1 MSDVVIIGAG
11 KLGTNLGYALL
22 QKGHRITAI
31 SDKNLSS
38 AQESQQLISQGK
50 AFDDNRS
57 AAAYGQWII
66 FTVPDDAIEP
76 TAKELAD
83 SPVKWQDRFVF
94 HCSGLHSTES
104 LYSLEKRGALVASL
118 HPVQS
123 FPQKKPDPKAFE
135 GIFFG
140 LEGKQDA
147 LTLATGITRQLGGK
161 YFILEAQNKPL
172 YHTACSMASNLL
184 ATLLDTATELL
195 SQAGLPKSMAPQVL
209 MPLVQGTLQ
218 NVNKFD
224 AGTALTGPVARGD
237 ETSITK
243 HLEAL
248 HKLPELR
255 ELYATIA
262 YRSLQIAKREK
273 YLSEEKF
280 KALEALLGGK

>member
-1 MSDVVIIGAG
+1 MSDIVIIGTG
-11 KLGTNLGYALL
+11 KLGTNLGYALM
-22 QKGHRITAI
+22 QKGHQIAAV

-38 AQESQQLISQGK
+38 AQESQQLIGQGK

-57 AAAYGQWII
+57 AAINGQWII
-66 FTVPDDAIEP
+66 LTVPDDAITKVAE
-76 TAKELAD
+76 ELAD

-94 HCSGLHSTES
+94 HCSGLNTTES
-104 LYSLEKRGALVASL
+104 LDSLAKRGSLVASL

-123 FPQKKPDPKAFE
+123 FPQKKPNPKAFE

-140 LEGKQDA
+140 LEGKQEA
-147 LTLATGITRQLGGK
+147 LALATEIALQLGGR
-161 YFILEAQNKPL
+161 YFIIEPQYKSL
-172 YHTACSMASNLL
+172 YHTACSMASNFL
-184 ATLLDTATELL
+184 ATLLDTANELL
-195 SQAGLPKSMAPQVL
+195 SQAGLPKSMAPHVL

-237 ETSITK
+237 ESSITK
-243 HLEAL
+243 HLDAL
-248 HKLPELR
+248 HKLPEIR
-255 ELYATIA
+255 EFYATIA
-262 YRSLQIAKREK
+262 RRSLRIAQREK

>member
-1 MSDVVIIGAG
+1 MSDISIIGAG

-22 QKGHRITAI
+22 RKGHRITAV

-38 AQESQQLISQGK
+38 AQESQQLIGQGK

-57 AAAYGQWII
+57 AAINGQWII
-66 FTVPDDAIEP
+66 LTVPDDAIE
-76 TAKELAD
+76 TAAEELAD
-83 SPVKWQDRFVF
+83 SAVKWKERFVF

-104 LYSLEKRGALVASL
+104 LESLEKRGALVASL

-140 LEGKQDA
+140 LEGKQEA
-147 LTLATGITRQLGGK
+147 LALATEITRQLGSK
-161 YFILEAQNKPL
+161 FFILEAQNKPL
-172 YHTACSMASNLL
+172 YHTACSMASNFL

-195 SQAGLPKSMAPQVL
+195 SQAGLPEATAPSVL

-224 AGTALTGPVARGD
+224 AGTALTGPVVRGD
-237 ETSITK
+237 EKSIAK

-248 HKLPELR
+248 RKFPEFR
-255 ELYATIA
+255 NLYTTISF
-262 YRSLQIAKREK
+262 RSLQIAKREK
-273 YLSEEKF
+273 YLSEEKI
-280 KALEALLGGK
+280 KALEALLGDK